1 MSKKK
6 IIGIIALIVFGIVNT
21 VLYLIF
27 KDEYLDVLKQA
38 YNLLNEPLPIVG
50 ITAASVFVFLWQ
62 VLVRSRYGRGQINA
76 IERKYKE
83 KSESYEATI
92 EKQNK
97 LISLQDAK
105 IVKLESHLVKALN
118 VMPNKKVKAIGKEIE
133 KESFYGEKGIDSET
147 KAN

>member
-50 ITAASVFVFLWQ
+50 ITAASIFAFLWQ
-62 VLVRSRYGRGQINA
+62 VLVRSRYGKGQINA
-76 IERKYKE
+76 IERKYQE
-83 KSESYEATI
+83 KSEAYEATI

-105 IVKLESHLVKALN
+105 IVKLESHLITALN

-147 KAN
+147 KAS

>member
-1 MSKKK
+1 MGKKK
-6 IIGIIALIVFGIVNT
+6 TISVVALLVFFVVNC

-27 KDEYLDVLKQA
+27 RDGYLDVLKQA
-38 YNLLNEPLPIVG
+38 YDLINQPLPIVG

-76 IERKYKE
+76 IERKYQE
-83 KSESYEATI
+83 KSEAYEATI

-105 IVKLESHLVKALN
+105 IVKLESHLVKALY

-133 KESFYGEKGIDSET
+133 KESFYGEKGTDSET